1 MTKSWT
7 AARWPRAHRSSVGRE
22 LDARHTRFEGELGEV
37 TDTEVDARDIS
48 PLWRSAVVLKWSEPY
63 GGWLD
68 NEWPIT
74 IRPNESAFG
83 LCLLLQRQYKT
94 RVKLVFGRA

>member
-1 MTKSWT
+1 MAKSWVG
-7 AARWPRAHRSSVGRE
+7 RKSVGRK
-22 LDARHTRFEGELGEV
+22 LDDRHTRFEGELGNLNV
-37 TDTEVDARDIS
+37 LDTDGAEVDARDIS